1 MPPKLRGSLTA
12 SLAHAGR
19 DSATVFYCPSCS
31 TWRRNT
37 KTALSLARRAT
48 STTGVASSNSSQQ
61 SQPLDFRPHTHPIP
75 SAPAPRPL
83 NNTVPVVHAGGR
95 NIPPRLKG
103 LHTTLDQL
111 KDVAPEQVNLSR
123 LQLAM
128 RGLESETPVIRV
140 AVLGLN
146 DASAARRLV
155 KLLLAD
161 PLNGKESW
169 EDLLEEMGAGAGG
182 LERGLLIRYGPISQ
196 SIPNDLLPTISV
208 PSPILKQGNL
218 EILITSLGADTRANA
233 KFTADTFLVPTVTIQ
248 TSHSGRH
255 NMVRYPVHRSIVC
268 GSGVDGFLAYS
279 GLMARSDL
287 KNEAGSVYGAIELPV
302 TNPEKYNNG
311 RVAFVD
317 IDKADEALAKF
328 RESVQNAS
336 LYERGW
342 NSSGVQPVVDWLTA
356 LRAEAGS
363 TLDPSLR
370 TLITSLLDAAE
381 AGVVAEETRR
391 TQEQEMGLVPVEV
404 REGLDRSVSEWAEKA
419 HTELRGALEEGFASK
434 PWKGLA
440 WWKLFWRVDDVG
452 MITGEILDRKFLR
465 QAEREV
471 IWTAGRFQQ
480 AGLVET
486 TPGSSPTEEPS
497 WPTQISTRRT
507 KLVEST
513 APALQALA
521 QRLVLFSMST
531 TTLSSALSILTYL
544 SWPAASVYETC
555 TVAAVGLIYSL
566 RRQQRKWESA
576 RTWFEN
582 EAREDGRTALLETED
597 QLRGIVQRG
606 VRPVEEAVPVS
617 PLETRQAIDRARNAL
632 EEVD

>member
-1 MPPKLRGSLTA
+1 MPPKIRGSLTT

-19 DSATVFYCPSCS
+19 DPATVFYCPSCS

-37 KTALSLARRAT
+37 KTAVTLARHSRT
-48 STTGVASSNSSQQ
+48 HSHPLPST
-61 SQPLDFRPHTHPIP
+61 
-75 SAPAPRPL
+75 PAPRPL
-83 NNTVPVVHAGGR
+83 SNTVPVVHAGGR
-95 NIPPRLKG
+95 NIPPRLKD
-103 LHTTLDQL
+103 LHAALDQL

-128 RGLESETPVIRV
+128 RGLESETPLIRV

-146 DASAARRLV
+146 DISAARRLV

-169 EDLLEEMGAGAGG
+169 EDLLEEMGTGTAG
-182 LERGLLIRYGPISQ
+182 LERGLLIRYGPVSQ

-208 PSPILKQGNL
+208 PSPILKNGNL
-218 EILITSLGADTRANA
+218 EILITSLGADTRANT

-255 NMVRYPVHRSIVC
+255 NMVRYPVHRSLVC
-268 GSGVDGFLAYS
+268 GSGVDGFLSFS

-287 KNEAGSVYGAIELPV
+287 KKETGSVFGAIELPV
-302 TNPEKYNNG
+302 TNPEKYNG

-317 IDKADEALAKF
+317 IDKADDALTKF

-342 NSSGVQPVVDWLTA
+342 NSSGVQPVVNWLTA
-356 LRAEAGS
+356 LRAETGP
-363 TLDPSLR
+363 LDPSLR

-381 AGVVAEETRR
+381 SGVVAEEAKRV
-391 TQEQEMGLVPVEV
+391 QEQEMGLVPLEV
-404 REGLDRSVSEWAEKA
+404 KNGLDRSVSEWAEKA

-465 QAEREV
+465 QAEKEV

-486 TPGSSPTEEPS
+486 TPGSSQTEPS
-497 WPTQISTRRT
+497 WPTQIPTRRT
-507 KLVEST
+507 KLVETT

-531 TTLSSALSILTYL
+531 TTLSSALSVLTYL

-555 TVAAVGLIYSL
+555 TMAAVGLIYSL

-576 RTWFEN
+576 RAWFEN
-582 EAREDGRTALLETED
+582 EAREDGRTALLETEEE
-597 QLRGIVQRG
+597 LRGVVQRG
-606 VRPVEEAVPVS
+606 GQPLPAEEAVS
-617 PLETRQAIDRARNAL
+617 PRETREAIDRARKAF